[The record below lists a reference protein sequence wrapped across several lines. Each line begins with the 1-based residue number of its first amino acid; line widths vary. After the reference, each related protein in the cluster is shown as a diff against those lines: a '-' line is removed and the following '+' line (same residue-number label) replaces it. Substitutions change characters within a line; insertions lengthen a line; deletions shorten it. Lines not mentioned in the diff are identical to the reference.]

1 MDDWTADPS
10 AIAGFACH
18 IPRAVAD
25 IGTGVNAAPPS
36 PGVHGCRPSEAT
48 TWTVLV
54 PVCWTAPMNGV
65 PAASCAMLADCS
77 VPAARVE
84 SPVVVAVFWSTG
96 QALPLPHL
104 QARTIDRLARLPQVV
119 IVAVHGHC
127 YTGALELAL
136 AGDLIVCNRSASFAD
151 THARWALTPLW
162 GMSQRLPRRIGVA
175 RAREMMLLGR
185 RYDGQRAAEMGL
197 ANLCFDDAQFETEL
211 QALVRE
217 LLAGSWFSHRATKRL
232 LEETDG
238 LPLAAGLA
246 HEVFRNAGKGPDMAA
261 RIAAFGQTSGRTA

>member
-1 MDDWTADPS
+1 MS
-10 AIAGFACH
+10 AQVLREDRDGLCTLTLNRPDKLNALTVEMFQQLHAHLGALEQQQEHIGAVLLRGAGRCFSAGNDLHDIAA
-18 IPRAVAD
+18 
-25 IGTGVNAAPPS
+25 
-36 PGVHGCRPSEAT
+36 
-48 TWTVLV
+48 
-54 PVCWTAPMNGV
+54 
-65 PAASCAMLADCS
+65 
-77 VPAARVE
+77 
-84 SPVVVAVFWSTG
+84 G

-104 QARTIDRLARLPQVV
+104 QARTIDRMARLPQVV

-197 ANLCFDDAQFETEL
+197 ANLCFDDAKFETEL

-261 RIAAFGQTSGRTA
+261 RIAAFGQASGRTV